1 MDKSLVRT
9 QESAGTITQSCS
21 VNKVFWKI
29 VQNPQ
34 ENNCARVSF

>member
-1 MDKSLVRT
+1 MNKSLIGT
-9 QESAGTITQSCS
+9 EEAAGAVIRRCS

-29 VQNPQ
+29 AENLR